1 MFVVARPFDV
11 RPVRYRRVRYPNEH
25 RGAAMSN
32 TTPLYSGT
40 CNFDPTR
47 SHRNASARA
56 GRRPDG
62 IAMLEIVL
70 LIAIVLALIA
80 SVVLTSGRLHG
91 QTLWSIA
98 ASHPVYGQTTEQTAE
113 MISEINGIH
122 AGRLIAGDTVAVPT
136 RPSDAALTASR

>member
-1 MFVVARPFDV
+1 
-11 RPVRYRRVRYPNEH
+11 
-25 RGAAMSN
+25 MSN
-32 TTPLYSGT
+32 TTTLYSGT

-91 QTLWSIA
+91 QTPTSCVFVEPGQTLWSIA